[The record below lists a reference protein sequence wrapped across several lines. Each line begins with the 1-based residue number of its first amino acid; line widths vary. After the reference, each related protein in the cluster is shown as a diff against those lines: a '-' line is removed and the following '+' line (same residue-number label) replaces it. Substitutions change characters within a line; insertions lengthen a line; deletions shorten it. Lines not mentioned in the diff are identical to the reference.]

1 MIITGYV
8 SKIIYRLEET
18 GYTVMTIETEDDD
31 VCCVGVMAVFDV
43 GEFVE
48 AEGEMTFHPQY
59 GEQMKVRSVRAKDPT
74 RAADMER
81 YLASGAIKGIGASLA
96 KRIVEMFGDDT
107 FRIMDE
113 EPERLHKVKGIS
125 AAGAMKIA
133 EQFAKKRELRE
144 AIVFLEHY
152 GVSEALAIKIYSVY
166 GERMYIVLRENPY
179 KLCEDVKGVGFK
191 TADNLALSMGI
202 ADISETRVRAG
213 IIYVLSNAAA
223 NGNVYLPEDMLFE
236 NLESV
241 IETEL
246 EIAIHELNGLAA
258 EHKVII
264 KDRDDVRQVYLARFY
279 YLELDV
285 ARMLVDLNC
294 TFEISDKKID
304 DRIAGV
310 TKDLDIE
317 LDALQKQAVTES
329 VKNGV
334 FVLTGGPGTGKTTT
348 INAIIRFFEREGM
361 DVLLAAPT
369 GRAAKRMT
377 ETVGKEAKTIH
388 RLLEFQKKPSDDGT
402 VSSVD
407 FGRNALNPLE
417 TDVMIIDEVSMVDI
431 TLMHALLKAIIVGTR
446 VIFVG
451 DVNQLPSVGPGN
463 VLKDII
469 ASGRFNT
476 VCLKKIFRQ
485 AAESAIITN
494 AHKINNGEAISL
506 DNKKNKDFFFIENG
520 NSREITEGIV
530 YLVKSKISK
539 FADVAPTEVQVLTPM
554 KSGELGCERLN
565 EVLQDALNP
574 EERGK
579 AQKIFENGK
588 IFRVG
593 DKVMQIKNN
602 YSLEWEVRG
611 AGRVVIDSGTGV
623 FNGDTGIITDIN
635 FITETIDVRFDEG
648 RIVEYK
654 FTDHDELMLSYAIT
668 IHKSQGSE
676 YPAVILPLLSGPKML
691 FNRNVLYTAV
701 TRAKKCVTIIGASNT
716 INFMINNIM
725 EQKRFSGL
733 ENAIREVVK

>member
-18 GYTVMTIETEDDD
+18 GYTVMTIETENDD

-59 GEQMKVRSVRAKDPT
+59 GEQMKVHSVRAKDPT

-96 KRIVEMFGDDT
+96 KRIVKMFGDDT

-113 EPERLHKVKGIS
+113 EPELLQRVKGIS
-125 AAGAMKIA
+125 EAGAMRIA

-144 AIVFLEHY
+144 AIVFLEHF
-152 GVSEALAIKIYSVY
+152 GVSEALAIKIYSAY
-166 GERMYIVLRENPY
+166 GEKMYTVLRENPY

-191 TADNLALSMGI
+191 TADNLALTMGI

-213 IIYVLSNAAA
+213 ILYVLSNAAA
-223 NGNVYLPEDMLFE
+223 NGNVYLPEETLFE

-241 IETEL
+241 IETEH
-246 EIAIHELNGLAA
+246 ETAAHELNELAA
-258 EHKVII
+258 MRKVII
-264 KDRDDVRQVYLARFY
+264 KDRGVRQVYLARFY

-294 TFEISDKKID
+294 EFEISDKKID

-310 TKDLDIE
+310 TRDLDIE
-317 LDALQKQAVTES
+317 LDELQKQAVTEA

-407 FGRNALNPLE
+407 FARNAANPLE

-469 ASGRFNT
+469 ASGRFNK

-506 DNKKNKDFFFIENG
+506 DNQKNRDFFFLENG
-520 NSREITEGIV
+520 DARAISEGIV

-539 FADVAPTEVQVLTPM
+539 FVNVPPTEVQVLTPM

-574 EERGK
+574 EEKGK
-579 AQKIFENGK
+579 AQKIFENGQ

-602 YSLEWEVRG
+602 YSLEWEIRSVHG
-611 AGRVVIDSGTGV
+611 VILENGTGV

-635 FITETIDVRFDEG
+635 FITETITVRFDEG
-648 RIVEYK
+648 RTVEYR
-654 FTDHDELMLSYAIT
+654 FSDHDELMLSYAIT

-701 TRAKKCVTIIGASNT
+701 TRAKKCVTIIGAANT
-716 INFMINNIM
+716 VNFMINNIM